1 MKEDELKRIID
12 KYFEG
17 SSSDEEEML
26 LKKYFADQRAGS
38 FKAER
43 DIIMAFSEQENV
55 PEPSEDLE
63 LKILEAIDEID
74 KKQDR
79 KRFSARFYFS
89 VLGMAAT
96 ILLLAGSYFLFV
108 YKAGPRD
115 TYNDPQIAYTETMK
129 ILNDISVKLNKGTQA
144 LQPINKMNSA
154 AKLSRESIEKS
165 SMVISNSLEKIRT
178 FSQLSDIEVNSNE
191 IVNN

>member
-1 MKEDELKRIID
+1 MKEDELKRLID

-17 SSSDEEEML
+17 SLSDDEEIL
-26 LKKYFADQRAGS
+26 LKKYLADQKAGGYE
-38 FKAER
+38 AER
-43 DIIMAFSEQENV
+43 EILSAFSEPGKV

-63 LKILEAIDEID
+63 FKILKAIDAVD
-74 KKQDR
+74 KQDS
-79 KRFSARFYFS
+79 KRFSARFYIS

-96 ILLLAGSYFLFV
+96 ILLLTGSYFLFV

-129 ILNDISVKLNKGTQA
+129 ILNDISVKLNQGTEA
-144 LQPINKMNSA
+144 LQPITKMNSA

-165 SMVISNSLEKIRT
+165 TMIISNSLEKIRT
-178 FSQLSDIEVNSNE
+178 FSQLSDIEANSNE
-191 IVNN
+191 VVNN